1 MSFRFLSVGQ
11 TLTSSEHFVIGSP
24 YDYENDDDNNNDH
37 IYYFVDDIRYND
49 DKNEDDY
56 DYSNDVD
63 TNVSNNLVTSIA

>member
-24 YDYENDDDNNNDH
+24 YDYENDDDNN
-37 IYYFVDDIRYND
+37 D

-56 DYSNDVD
+56 DYSDDDDYIYYVDGNSDDVN
-63 TNVSNNLVTSIA
+63 TNKSNN